1 MGVLSF
7 RAIVAAITFF
17 GVAGMA
23 AKGYQLAEPAS
34 LGAAVVAGLAAIFGV
49 AFVMRSLHRLKAEGP
64 EGAALAQELVDRF
77 SRDMETVLRELG
89 VSDLRIPKKMRGLA
103 ASSLGL
109 LRVYESALA
118 GGEASLTEA
127 IKAALPDGTEDAELT
142 AEALASYLFRCVSAV
157 ERETLASLQSGAIE
171 FPEVSQPK

>member
-1 MGVLSF
+1 
-7 RAIVAAITFF
+7 
-17 GVAGMA
+17 
-23 AKGYQLAEPAS
+23 
-34 LGAAVVAGLAAIFGV
+34 
-49 AFVMRSLHRLKAEGP
+49 
-64 EGAALAQELVDRF
+64 
-77 SRDMETVLRELG
+77 METVLRELG
-89 VSDLRIPKKMRGLA
+89 VSDLRIPKKMRDLA

-127 IKAALPDGTEDAELT
+127 IKAALPDGTENAELT
-142 AEALASYLFRCVSAV
+142 AEALASYLSRCVSAV